1 VSRRCIPALLA
12 CKARLRRKISI
23 LCFYLLFSST
33 YLRHSQ
39 MCNLYSQRELGWL
52 FLWTLFALQMLD
64 GRVLTMLACLL
75 ACCIEPKKCYAMFLV
90 VRGMVWYG
98 ICFFSRSCFGLVTV
112 TILFATS
119 ILATFSHTRQLCSTP
134 VVPVAESIE

>member
-1 VSRRCIPALLA
+1 MSRRCIPALLA

-75 ACCIEPKKCYAMFLV
+75 AVLNQKNAMPCFLSLA
-90 VRGMVWYG
+90 VWYG
-98 ICFFSRSCFGLVTV
+98 MAFASFRGRVLVW
-112 TILFATS
+112 L
-119 ILATFSHTRQLCSTP
+119 L
-134 VVPVAESIE
+134 